1 MVLLDSS
8 TAAKEGDGKDEASKD
23 DDVGRGGEEL
33 ITKKVQ
39 ILLIHC
45 VDDDPNHHE
54 HEARYLGVEN
64 TIKYQKKHIL
74 ARPKEYIIAKQ
85 VILRVMVLILS
96 HNMYFSTALPLLSII
111 HLIYQLMA
119 LTLTFMSK
127 PQ

>member
-1 MVLLDSS
+1 MISSHSSSNLKDENDSKQTGEGESHAVVLLDSS

-23 DDVGRGGEEL
+23 DDVWRGGEEL

-45 VDDDPNHHE
+45 MDGDPNHHE

-74 ARPKEYIIAKQ
+74 ARPKEYIIA
-85 VILRVMVLILS
+85 
-96 HNMYFSTALPLLSII
+96 
-111 HLIYQLMA
+111 
-119 LTLTFMSK
+119 
-127 PQ
+127 